1 MNVGCLRLHFL
12 KKCRRKYYYFRKNM
26 WHQKP
31 LIIQLI
37 SQDFQ
42 NILVAK
48 NGLNIN

>member
-1 MNVGCLRLHFL
+1 MLAVCVCIFWKNAEENIIILE
-12 KKCRRKYYYFRKNM
+12 NM

-42 NILVAK
+42 NILDAK